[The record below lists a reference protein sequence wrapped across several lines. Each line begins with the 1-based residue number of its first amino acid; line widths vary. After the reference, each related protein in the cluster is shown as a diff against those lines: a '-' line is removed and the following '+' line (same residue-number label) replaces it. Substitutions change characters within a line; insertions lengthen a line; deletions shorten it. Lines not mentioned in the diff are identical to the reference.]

1 MLIKVMAVQ
10 ARMGRRLTLDEK
22 MFIFKQRP
30 DIVCLPEYW
39 LIDDSVADF
48 HRAALRAA
56 EYRDYLQRLAD
67 ELTTCLIGGTAV
79 EAEDDKLFNTG
90 YVIDRGQIVARYRK
104 RYPIPSEEAKGIARG
119 ADPLVLQIDGVTV
132 AMLICGDV
140 FHPYLWDELRDRSVD
155 LVVVPTTSPF
165 RPDDSLSQKRHRDN
179 LYFVG
184 GAEQAGAYVV
194 KSCAVGSIF
203 GHLLQGRSLIAAPWG
218 VLDRVQPEEEGSRR
232 MLTFTL
238 DIAELREFRARMP
251 RPARHDTAASPLI
264 MPHLQTRRPD

>member
-1 MLIKVMAVQ
+1 MAVQ

-22 MFIFKQRP
+22 MHIFKQRP

-39 LIDDSVADF
+39 LIDDTVTDF
-48 HRAALRAA
+48 HRAALRAT
-56 EYRDYLQRLAD
+56 EYRDYLQRLSD
-67 ELTTCLIGGTAV
+67 ELTTCLIGGTMV
-79 EAEDDKLFNTG
+79 EAEQDRLFNTG
-90 YVIDRGQIVARYRK
+90 YVVDRGTIIAQYRK
-104 RYPIPSEEAKGIARG
+104 RYPVPSEEAKGIARG
-119 ADPLVLQIDGVTV
+119 DGALVLPVDGVII

-165 RPDDSLSQKRHRDN
+165 RPDDSLSQKRHRDQQ
-179 LYFVG
+179 YFVG

-218 VLDRVQPEEEGSRR
+218 VMDRVQPEEEGSRR
-232 MLTFTL
+232 MLTMTL
-238 DIAELREFRARMP
+238 DIAELREFRSKLP
-251 RPARHDTAASPLI
+251 RPAGREPVGASSTE
-264 MPHLQTRRPD
+264 HRP